1 MSHINKCIPDCYFIR
16 LSEDPSTRPIFDGT
30 HTYSMDAGD
39 LVCTAGCWH
48 EPQEMCYNEYLLIRT
63 LGCCS
68 FSEVRND
75 R

>member
-48 EPQEMCYNEYLLIRT
+48 EPQEMCYNEYLLIIT